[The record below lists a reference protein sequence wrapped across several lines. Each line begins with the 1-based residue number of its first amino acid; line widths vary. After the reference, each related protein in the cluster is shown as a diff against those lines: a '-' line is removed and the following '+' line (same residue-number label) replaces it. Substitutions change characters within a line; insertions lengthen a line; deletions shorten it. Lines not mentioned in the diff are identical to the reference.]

1 METNANT
8 HLLQAQALG
17 LGSGF
22 PNPQAEPKPFQSH
35 HQGSA
40 FGGSA
45 WLGFA
50 GFRA

>member
-22 PNPQAEPKPFQSH
+22 PNPQAEPKLFQSRQ
-35 HQGSA
+35 QGLA